1 MEFFRDTNIDFL
13 GKKWY
18 FLIFSLIFSVAG
30 VLSMAFWHGI
40 PLGVDFRGGTL
51 VYVKYAHTPD
61 PSAIHTE
68 IERAGLKNARVQR
81 YGQPG
86 NNEVL
91 IALDIQETSEQALDK
106 GKTQIIQ
113 ALESHAA
120 AGQAG
125 PQQLQFVDRREL
137 SFGEGPASPRI
148 GRRGQPALHR
158 DSSGIVDYRDKT
170 KSGVLGSIDELKS
183 VADPAVVASLQESF
197 FVSDF
202 GIRNVE
208 IVGPQVGQQLR
219 KQAILATLYSLGGML
234 IYLGFRFEWIYGVAA
249 VLTVFHDTLITVG
262 AFSLLN
268 WEISL
273 TVIAAILTLIGYSNN
288 DTIVVFDRIREN
300 IKLLRREKLADIVN
314 KSINQT
320 LSRTILTAGLTF
332 LTVLALFLFGG
343 EVLHGFSFALV
354 IGILIGTYSSI
365 AIAAPILVAYQDWRG
380 GGARSRLP
388 CHCGRAA
395 ARRSRRK
402 KLRSESGPSGVKS
415 LTCPQRQEFA
425 EGSSERAG
433 AKRMR
438 SVSKFS

>member
-1 MEFFRDTNIDFL
+1 LPRLPPQRRRGKPRLYGVLMEFFRNTNIDFL

-18 FLIFSLIFSVAG
+18 FLTFSLIFSVAG
-30 VLSMAFWHGI
+30 LLSMAFWHGI

-61 PSAIHTE
+61 PSAIHNE

-81 YGQPG
+81 YGAAS

-91 IALDIQETSEQALDK
+91 IALDIQQTSEQALDQ
-106 GKTQIIQ
+106 GKTKIIQ
-113 ALESHAA
+113 ALES
-120 AGQAG
+120 QAIPG
-125 PQQLQFVDRREL
+125 KQDLNNSSSLAIANYL
-137 SFGEGPASPRI
+137 SQKDPLHLGSGSDASVRYNSI
-148 GRRGQPALHR
+148 AQT
-158 DSSGIVDYRDKT
+158 IVDYRDKT
-170 KSGVLGSIDELKS
+170 KGGVLSSIDELKN
-183 VADPAVVASLQESF
+183 VVDPAVVASFQDNF

-202 GIRNVE
+202 AIRNVE

-234 IYLGFRFEWIYGVAA
+234 IYLALRFEWIYGVAA

-300 IKLLRREKLADIVN
+300 IKLLRRDRLADIVN

-365 AIAAPILVAYQDWRG
+365 AIAAPILVAYQEWRG
-380 GGARSRLP
+380 ERG
-388 CHCGRAA
+388 
-395 ARRSRRK
+395 K
-402 KLRSESGPSGVKS
+402 KPLAMPLRPGSATQPKEKVK
-415 LTCPQRQEFA
+415 A
-425 EGSSERAG
+425 
-433 AKRMR
+433 
-438 SVSKFS
+438 

>member
-1 MEFFRDTNIDFL
+1 MEFFRNTNIDFL

-18 FLIFSLIFSVAG
+18 FLAFSLVFSVAG
-30 VLSMAFWHGI
+30 LLSMGFWHGI

-51 VYVKYAHTPD
+51 VYVKYSHRPD
-61 PSAIHTE
+61 PAAIHAD
-68 IERAGLKNARVQR
+68 IERLGLKNARVQS
-81 YGQPG
+81 YGLPG

-91 IALDIQETSEQALDK
+91 IQLDIQETSEQALDK
-106 GKTQIIQ
+106 GKIQIIQ
-113 ALESHAA
+113 SLEKNAV
-120 AGQAG
+120 AGKQDLNNSSSLAIANYLLEKNPLHVGTDANARYNAIAQA
-125 PQQLQFVDRREL
+125 
-137 SFGEGPASPRI
+137 
-148 GRRGQPALHR
+148 
-158 DSSGIVDYRDKT
+158 IVNYRDKE
-170 KSGVLGSIDELKS
+170 KGGVLGSIDELKA
-183 VADPAVVASLQESF
+183 VADPAAVASLQDGF

-202 GIRNVE
+202 GVRNVE

-219 KQAILATLYSLGGML
+219 KQAVLATLYSLAGML
-234 IYLGFRFEWIYGVAA
+234 VYLGFRFEWIYGVAA

-300 IKLLRREKLADIVN
+300 IKLLRRDKLADIVN

-343 EVLHGFSFALV
+343 EVLKGFSFALV

-380 GGARSRLP
+380 GRGQRPVAMPMRPGTGQERP
-388 CHCGRAA
+388 
-395 ARRSRRK
+395 K
-402 KLRSESGPSGVKS
+402 EKVK
-415 LTCPQRQEFA
+415 
-425 EGSSERAG
+425 
-433 AKRMR
+433 
-438 SVSKFS
+438 V